1 MKNQQNQQV
10 VVVIGAGGIGQAIG
24 RRQGSGRTVLLADRN
39 ETVLKNAQDAV
50 EAAGHSVVTHAVDVS
65 SRESVHALAQYA
77 AGLGEV
83 VNVVHTAGL
92 SPVQAT
98 PEAILAVDLYGV
110 AMVLE
115 EFGDVVAG
123 GGSGLVV
130 SSMAGHMLPALPAE
144 QDQALAFTPAEELL
158 TLPFLSAEAIP
169 SSGLAYAM
177 SKRANHLRV
186 RGAAIAW
193 GERGARMNSISPGI
207 ILTPLA
213 KDEMS
218 GPGAE
223 GYQTM
228 IRESAAGRVGTTDE
242 IATAAAFLLDAG
254 FVTGSDLLI
263 DGGVIAAIHA
273 ARIPLSMS

>member
-1 MKNQQNQQV
+1 MSQQNQQV

-24 RRQGSGRTVLLADRN
+24 RRQGSGRVVLLADRN
-39 ETVLKNAQDAV
+39 ETVLKTAQEAG
-50 EAAGHSVVTHAVDVS
+50 EAAGHNVVTNPVDVS
-65 SRESVHALAQYA
+65 SRGSVHAPAAYA
-77 AGLGEV
+77 TSLGEV

-98 PEAILAVDLYGV
+98 AEAILAVDLYGV

-115 EFGDVVAG
+115 EFGEVVAPG
-123 GGSGLVV
+123 ASGLVV
-130 SSMAGHMLPALPAE
+130 SSMAGHMLPALPVE

-158 TLPFLSAEAIP
+158 ALPFLSPEAVP
-169 SSGLAYAM
+169 GSGLAYAI

-186 RGAAIAW
+186 RGAAITW
-193 GERGARMNSISPGI
+193 GERGARVNSISPGI

-273 ARIPLSMS
+273 GRIPLSMS